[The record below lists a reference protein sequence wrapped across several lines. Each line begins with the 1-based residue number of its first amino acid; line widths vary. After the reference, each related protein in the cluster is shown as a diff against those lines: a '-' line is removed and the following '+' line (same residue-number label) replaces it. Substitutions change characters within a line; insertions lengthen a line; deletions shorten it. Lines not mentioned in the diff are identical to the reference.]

1 MANLWAIA
9 KELKIFPTKLEELAE
24 IPYTWSYVIRKRMQ
38 VDSINELPN
47 DRRPPDVVIWW
58 RPQEELERWINN
70 ALKLDDKSSDIFIS
84 ESEIE

>member
-47 DRRPPDVVIWW
+47 DKRPPDVVIWW

>member
-47 DRRPPDVVIWW
+47 DKRPPDVVIWW

-70 ALKLDDKSSDIFIS
+70 ALKLDNKSSDIFIS

>member
-47 DRRPPDVVIWW
+47 DKRPPDVVIWW
-58 RPQEELERWINN
+58 RPQEELEKWINN

>member
-47 DRRPPDVVIWW
+47 DKRPPDVVIWW

-70 ALKLDDKSSDIFIS
+70 ALKLDDESSDIFIS

>member
-1 MANLWAIA
+1 
-9 KELKIFPTKLEELAE
+9 
-24 IPYTWSYVIRKRMQ
+24 MQ

-47 DRRPPDVVIWW
+47 DKRPPDVVIWW

>member
-38 VDSINELPN
+38 VDSINELPS
-47 DRRPPDVVIWW
+47 DKRPPDVVIWW

>member
-47 DRRPPDVVIWW
+47 NKRPPDIVIWW
-58 RPQEELERWINN
+58 RPQEDLERWINN

>member
-47 DRRPPDVVIWW
+47 NKRPPDIVIWW